1 MYMNEDISTEV
12 GPNSS
17 ILNLTKKRL
26 GILPDTKEFDQ
37 DILMCINASISILRQ
52 IGVGPQ
58 DIVFFVNDD
67 TQTYA
72 DYLGEDSN
80 EIPLVMEYLSQKAK
94 LMFDPPQSSIV
105 SEAIK
110 SMIKE
115 TECRLQYQVDPVT
128 TFE

>member
-1 MYMNEDISTEV
+1 MNEDILVEIDS
-12 GPNSS
+12 NNS

-37 DILMCINASISILRQ
+37 DILMCINASISVLRQ

-58 DIVFFVNDD
+58 DYVFMVKDE

-72 DYLGEDSN
+72 DFLGEDSN

-110 SMIKE
+110 EMIKE
-115 TECRLQYQVDPVT
+115 TEWRLQTQVDPIT